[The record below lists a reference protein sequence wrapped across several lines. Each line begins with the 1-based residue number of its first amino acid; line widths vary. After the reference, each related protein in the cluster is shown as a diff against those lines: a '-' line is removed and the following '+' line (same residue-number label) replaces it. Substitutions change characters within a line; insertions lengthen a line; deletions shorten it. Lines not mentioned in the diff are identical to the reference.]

1 MICKMSESKCAF
13 VYIYITYT
21 TFVTRVERINSDS
34 QITLISEKYK
44 HALYLRPADYWSMGP
59 SIEDFISG

>member
-21 TFVTRVERINSDS
+21 TFVTRVVPSIKGGS
-34 QITLISEKYK
+34 QITLINEKRG
-44 HALYLRPADYWSMGP
+44 YLDELCAFDPPTYSP
-59 SIEDFISG
+59 SVQI